1 MTRAEVY
8 FEHAA
13 VAERNFVAQSLSL
26 PKRGLRTYDCSSFA
40 IFPKNPDSSPYQQGS
55 VTIKLIML
63 MLSFF
68 SWWYGPGL
76 IGLVR
81 TIQRRMQQLA
91 DMFSVAI
98 LLRTLFS
105 PWRRIITYPGAG
117 LEAHLRAMLD
127 NMVSRVIG
135 LLVRV
140 SVLLAATILFVLL
153 AIVSAL
159 QIILWPLLPLI
170 AIGLIGWG
178 SLK

>member
-1 MTRAEVY
+1 
-8 FEHAA
+8 
-13 VAERNFVAQSLSL
+13 
-26 PKRGLRTYDCSSFA
+26 
-40 IFPKNPDSSPYQQGS
+40 
-55 VTIKLIML
+55 

-76 IGLVR
+76 VGLVR
-81 TIQRRMQQLA
+81 AIQRRMQQLA

-135 LLVRV
+135 LLVRI
-140 SVLLAATILFVLL
+140 SVLLTAAVLFVLL
-153 AIVSAL
+153 TIVSAL

-170 AIGLIGWG
+170 ALGLIGWG